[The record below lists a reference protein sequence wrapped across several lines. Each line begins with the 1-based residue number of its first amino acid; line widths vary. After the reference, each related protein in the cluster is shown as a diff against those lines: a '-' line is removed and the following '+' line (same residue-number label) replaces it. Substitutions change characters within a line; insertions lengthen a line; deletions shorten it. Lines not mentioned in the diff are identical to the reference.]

1 MPKPLREPP
10 PSSSV
15 AHLFDV
21 GAAARAVA
29 TVPVAARSEAGT
41 APEPRTDV
49 PQKLAEPALPAAVHT
64 HAIWGEQP
72 NVKRDLV
79 LTSSTDEILT
89 RLVELYRRSTAT
101 KLTNSHVMRAV
112 LKGIGHCM
120 DTLEREAKRIGP
132 QKLPAN
138 ARNKQAERER
148 FEALI
153 ADAFVS
159 GVRAAAAF
167 DRD

>member
-15 AHLFDV
+15 AHLFDM

-29 TVPVAARSEAGT
+29 TVPVAARLESDN
-41 APEPRTDV
+41 APEPHTEV
-49 PQKLAEPALPAAVHT
+49 PRKIAEPALPPATQARV
-64 HAIWGEQP
+64 AWGEQP
-72 NVKRDLV
+72 NIKREVV

-101 KLTNSHVMRAV
+101 KLTSSHVMRAI

-138 ARNKQAERER
+138 ARNKQPERER

-153 ADAFVS
+153 ADAFVA
-159 GVRAAAAF
+159 GVRAASAF
-167 DRD
+167 DPD